1 MKLPYQPNANAKS
14 DATTQENY
22 QLCVFKEIGDFF
34 KFIRFLMVV
43 NLEQNKFFGQ
53 NPEFVL

>member
-14 DATTQENY
+14 DATTQEKY

-34 KFIRFLMVV
+34 
-43 NLEQNKFFGQ
+43 
-53 NPEFVL
+53 